1 MKFSTFMVDKDLLL
15 MWIAVYNFFQIFK
28 QCGYTQIIHTIIFY
42 FYTKL
47 SLSKKPLNTGFGWLF
62 HIFTAP
68 TAMTADFF

>member
-1 MKFSTFMVDKDLLL
+1 MVDNGLLL
-15 MWIAVYNFFQIFK
+15 MWINVYNFSSNFVAFA
-28 QCGYTQIIHTIIFY
+28 YTQFIHTFIFY

-47 SLSKKPLNTGFGWLF
+47 SHSEKPLNTGFKWLF